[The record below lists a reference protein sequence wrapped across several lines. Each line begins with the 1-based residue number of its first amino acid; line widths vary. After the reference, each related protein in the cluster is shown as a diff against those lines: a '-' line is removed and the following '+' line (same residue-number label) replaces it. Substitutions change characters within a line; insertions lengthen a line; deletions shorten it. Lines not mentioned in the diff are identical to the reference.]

1 MPTVAKR
8 IVVPRYVQAAL
19 QRRGHFPQRQMLMPV
34 REAQMARRRTA
45 VAMPSPRSAE
55 PPSRTAGHAEARPK
69 QQRSASIPF
78 HMYFLLVL
86 IAFLG
91 LPWVF
96 HIGPMRMSS
105 YRIVLCLAVLP
116 SLIYWVRGKA
126 GGIKVADLCV
136 IAFSGWIALS
146 MIMLNGSVGVQSAGI
161 TVLETIAPYFL
172 ARCCI
177 RSADDF
183 RLFGKALF
191 LLIAML
197 LPLVAIEAVTGVNV
211 IFRVLGSLFPTYDMV
226 GMTRSGLF
234 RAQGPFAHPILLG
247 LVCST
252 SFSIAYLVLGYG
264 ASMMGRCVLA
274 GTVALATMCA
284 ISSGPLLGVA
294 LQCMLIAWKRLADKI
309 GLQVVW
315 STTLLLYSA
324 AQIICWVTGRSLLTV
339 TISRLT
345 FDPMSYWFRN
355 LIWEYGWSSVLNNPW
370 LGTGLNEWARPS
382 WMPSSIDNIWLYFA
396 VKHGLPA
403 SFLLALSVIC
413 CLLLVGL
420 KRGLDCKHKD
430 YRCAYLATVI
440 SCCLVG
446 LTVHFWD
453 GAYVLMFCILGS
465 GIWIADVK
473 TVAAKP
479 QRLQRRVA
487 SVGTEKPDVRLEDGR
502 RQQLARQM

>member
-1 MPTVAKR
+1 
-8 IVVPRYVQAAL
+8 
-19 QRRGHFPQRQMLMPV
+19 MPV

-45 VAMPSPRSAE
+45 VAMPLPRSAA

-211 IFRVLGSLFPTYDMV
+211 IFRVLGFVFPTYDMV

-294 LQCMLIAWKRLADKI
+294 LQCMLIAWKRLADRI

-315 STTLLLYSA
+315 STTLLLYAA

-355 LIWEYGWSSVLNNPW
+355 LIWEYGWSSVLTNPW

-430 YRCAYLATVI
+430 YRCAYLVTVI

-479 QRLQRRVA
+479 QRLQRRVE
-487 SVGTEKPDVRLEDGR
+487 SSRTGKPEVRPEDHR
-502 RQQLARQM
+502 RPQLD